1 MAMKPTD
8 PQNRPIFLDLHRIR
22 FPVGAV
28 ASILHRITGVI
39 LVLAMPA
46 ALGLIAHSST
56 SAAHFRQVGRWLE
69 GPLAAVVL
77 AVVLGAAVHHLLAG
91 IRIIFMDAGIGVN
104 LGAARRSAWAALLIA
119 VASAVAAVIGLLAG
133 GWAHVP

>member
-8 PQNRPIFLDLHRIR
+8 PKNRPVFLDLRRIR
-22 FPVGAV
+22 FPVGAI
-28 ASILHRITGVI
+28 ASILHRLTGVL
-39 LVLAMPA
+39 LVLAIPA
-46 ALGLIAHSST
+46 ALGLLAHSS
-56 SAAHFRQVGRWLE
+56 SSPAHFREVGRWLE

-91 IRIIFMDAGIGVN
+91 VRIILMDAGIGVK
-104 LGAARRSAWAALLIA
+104 LGVARRSAWVALLIA
-119 VASAVAAVIGLLAG
+119 AASAVATLVGLSAG

>member
-8 PQNRPIFLDLHRIR
+8 PQNRPIFLDLRRIR
-22 FPVGAV
+22 FPVGAI

-39 LVLAMPA
+39 LILAIPA
-46 ALGLIAHSST
+46 ALGLLARSSA
-56 SAAHFRQVGRWLE
+56 SPAHFREVGRWLE

-91 IRIIFMDAGIGVN
+91 VRIILMDAGIGVK

-119 VASAVAAVIGLLAG
+119 AASAVAALVGLSAG